1 MSSVPIYQIRCPNGH
16 TIEMPETILEGILR
30 HLQGSYTGE
39 PVLNFVCS
47 ECKTAFHYDYQNTE
61 PVEWTDAPRQIS
73 EFHVLS
79 VQSGCDGSNC
89 IAHVVLVAIRSRDNS
104 EQSILLE
111 TKEWNVSGITCKRG
125 YRALPIGTPKRSGIQ
140 FFAGCL

>member
-1 MSSVPIYQIRCPNGH
+1 MSLVEVYEIRCPDGH
-16 TIEMPETILEGILR
+16 TIELPETILNGIVR
-30 HLQGSYTGE
+30 HLQGSYTGN

-47 ECKTAFHYDYQNTE
+47 ECKTAFYFDYQKRE
-61 PVEWTDAPRQIS
+61 PAGWTDAPRQIS

-89 IAHVVLVAIRSRDNS
+89 IDHVVLVAIRSRDNS
-104 EQSILLE
+104 EQSILQE
-111 TKEWNVSGITCKRG
+111 TKEWNVAGITCNSG

-140 FFAGCL
+140 FYAGGL